1 MSFVLSL
8 LIALPLF
15 ATLVVYG
22 LFKVNRKLG
31 VYGSLA
37 ISTVVF
43 LIAAYVFWQVYS
55 APPAPGQYLFQEK
68 YSWVNFSIFGLDYLQ
83 GTDGL
88 SSPLLFVSALLT
100 VLAIFGSRKLIDHHE
115 AEYYSL
121 IFLFEGAIMG
131 VFTTLN
137 LILFY
142 IFWEVVLNP
151 MFFFIGVWGGPRRK
165 YAALKFIIF
174 TFAGSTIMLLGFLY
188 FYMVMATPTFDIPTI
203 QTLLQSHQIPV
214 ALEYLPL
221 LASFIGFAVKLP
233 LVPFHT
239 WLPDAHV
246 EAPSPISVLLAGV
259 LLKMGGYGFLRI
271 SIGLFP
277 GASAQYAWVFL
288 LLGLFS
294 MFYGAVA
301 AILQRD
307 LKKMIAFTSIDHMGF
322 VLFGAYAT
330 LISGNL
336 LGIQGAI
343 MGVFASLNLVLF
355 YIFWEIV
362 LIPMFFFIGVWG
374 GPRRKYAALKFIIFT
389 FAGSTIMLLGF
400 LYFYMGMP
408 TPSFDIPTIEAM
420 LQAHQI
426 PVALEYVPLL
436 ASFIGFA
443 VKLPLVPFHT
453 WLPDAH
459 VEAPSPI
466 SVLLAGVLLKMGGYG
481 FLRISIGL
489 FPTASAQYAWAFLA
503 LGLFSMF
510 YGAVAAIRQR
520 DLKKM
525 IAFTSINHMGFV
537 LFGAYATLISGNLL
551 GIQGAI
557 FQMFTHAL
565 AVGSLFMLS
574 GYIQHQA
581 GTREIPLLKG
591 LGTSMPR
598 TAAILV
604 LGSAAAMGLPPFSSF
619 LAEFMVIVAGIS
631 ASTVT
636 AISVLV
642 PVITAGYFLWMIK
655 RIVLSPPEGGHEAHD
670 MAWSD
675 VAAFAIYLVPLVILI
690 IASYLILAPALPV
703 AQFLRGLA

>member
-1 MSFVLSL
+1 MAGRAGGVSALSFVLSL
-8 LIALPLF
+8 LIVLPLLS
-15 ATLVVYG
+15 APAVY
-22 LFKVNRKLG
+22 LLTRVNKRLG
-31 VYGSLA
+31 VYASLTLSA
-37 ISTVVF
+37 VVM
-43 LIAAYVFWQVYS
+43 LIAAYVFWQVYAS
-55 APPAPGQYLFQEK
+55 PPAPGQYLFQEK
-68 YSWVNFSIFGLDYLQ
+68 FSWVSFSYFGLDYLL
-83 GTDGL
+83 GADGL

-100 VLAIFGSRKLIDHHE
+100 VLVIFGSRKLIDHHE
-115 AEYYSL
+115 PEYYFL

-131 VFTTLN
+131 VFTSLN

-142 IFWEVVLNP
+142 IFWEV
-151 MFFFIGVWGGPRRK
+151 
-165 YAALKFIIF
+165 
-174 TFAGSTIMLLGFLY
+174 
-188 FYMVMATPTFDIPTI
+188 
-203 QTLLQSHQIPV
+203 
-214 ALEYLPL
+214 
-221 LASFIGFAVKLP
+221 
-233 LVPFHT
+233 
-239 WLPDAHV
+239 
-246 EAPSPISVLLAGV
+246 
-259 LLKMGGYGFLRI
+259 
-271 SIGLFP
+271 
-277 GASAQYAWVFL
+277 
-288 LLGLFS
+288 
-294 MFYGAVA
+294 
-301 AILQRD
+301 
-307 LKKMIAFTSIDHMGF
+307 
-322 VLFGAYAT
+322 
-330 LISGNL
+330 
-336 LGIQGAI
+336 
-343 MGVFASLNLVLF
+343 
-355 YIFWEIV
+355 V

-389 FAGSTIMLLGF
+389 YAGSTIMLLGF
-400 LYFYMGMP
+400 LYVYLGMMP
-408 TPSFDIPTIEAM
+408 NPSFDIPDLAGRVPAA
-420 LQAHQI
+420 LQY
-426 PVALEYVPLL
+426 LPLL

-510 YGAVAAIRQR
+510 YGAAAAVLQK

-598 TAAILV
+598 TATILV
-604 LGSAAAMGLPPFSSF
+604 LASAAAMGLPPFSSF
-619 LAEFMVIVAGIS
+619 LSEFMVIAAGIS
-631 ASTVT
+631 ASPIS

-642 PVITAGYFLWMIK
+642 PVITAGYFLWMI
-655 RIVLSPPEGGHEAHD
+655 RRTVLSTGVGAHD
-670 MAWSD
+670 VHDMSWSD
-675 VAAFAIYLVPLVILI
+675 VAAFAVYLVPLVVLI
-690 IASYLILAPALPV
+690 VASYLILTPAYPV
-703 AQFLRGLA
+703 AEFLKGLT

>member
-8 LIALPLF
+8 LIALPLLS
-15 ATLVVYG
+15 APLVYA
-22 LFKVNRKLG
+22 LIKVNRRVGIYAALG
-31 VYGSLA
+31 
-37 ISTVVF
+37 ISAVV
-43 LIAAYVFWQVYS
+43 LLVASYVFWQVYS
-55 APPAPGQYLFQEK
+55 APPPGGQYLLQEK
-68 YSWVNFSIFGLDYLQ
+68 YSWINFNFFGLDYLL

-131 VFTTLN
+131 VFTSLN

-142 IFWEVVLNP
+142 IFWEV
-151 MFFFIGVWGGPRRK
+151 
-165 YAALKFIIF
+165 
-174 TFAGSTIMLLGFLY
+174 
-188 FYMVMATPTFDIPTI
+188 
-203 QTLLQSHQIPV
+203 
-214 ALEYLPL
+214 
-221 LASFIGFAVKLP
+221 
-233 LVPFHT
+233 
-239 WLPDAHV
+239 
-246 EAPSPISVLLAGV
+246 
-259 LLKMGGYGFLRI
+259 
-271 SIGLFP
+271 
-277 GASAQYAWVFL
+277 
-288 LLGLFS
+288 
-294 MFYGAVA
+294 
-301 AILQRD
+301 
-307 LKKMIAFTSIDHMGF
+307 
-322 VLFGAYAT
+322 
-330 LISGNL
+330 
-336 LGIQGAI
+336 
-343 MGVFASLNLVLF
+343 
-355 YIFWEIV
+355 V

-389 FAGSTIMLLGF
+389 YAGSTIMLLGF
-400 LYFYMGMP
+400 LYVYLGMGANA
-408 TPSFDIPTIEAM
+408 TFDIPNLAGRIPAA
-420 LQAHQI
+420 LQY
-426 PVALEYVPLL
+426 LPLL

-510 YGAVAAIRQR
+510 YGAVAAVLQK

-557 FQMFTHAL
+557 FQMFAHAL

-591 LGTSMPR
+591 LGTTMPR
-598 TAAILV
+598 TAAVLV
-604 LGSAAAMGLPPFSSF
+604 LCSAAAMGLPPFASF
-619 LAEFMVIVAGIS
+619 LAEFMVIAAGIS
-631 ASTVT
+631 ASALT
-636 AISVLV
+636 AISILV
-642 PVITAGYFLWMIK
+642 PVITAGYFLWMI
-655 RIVLSPPEGGHEAHD
+655 RRTVLSPPEGSHELHD
-670 MAWSD
+670 MGWSD
-675 VAAFAIYLVPLVILI
+675 VFAFALYLIPLVILI
-690 IASYLILAPALPV
+690 VTSYVILTPAAPV

>member
-1 MSFVLSL
+1 MSYVLSL
-8 LIALPLF
+8 LIALPLA
-15 ATLVVYG
+15 ATPFVY
-22 LFKVNRKLG
+22 LATRADKRLG
-31 VYGSLA
+31 VYFSLA
-37 ISTVVF
+37 LSAVVMLIAGYVF
-43 LIAAYVFWQVYS
+43 LQVYS
-55 APPAPGQYLFQEK
+55 SPPAGGQFLFQEK
-68 YSWVNFSIFGLDYLQ
+68 YSWISFSSFGLNYFL

-88 SSPLLFVSALLT
+88 SSPLIFVSALLT
-100 VLAIFGSRKLIDHHE
+100 VLVIIGSRRLIDHHE

-121 IFLFEGAIMG
+121 IFMFEGAIMG
-131 VFTTLN
+131 VFTSLN
-137 LILFY
+137 LI
-142 IFWEVVLNP
+142 
-151 MFFFIGVWGGPRRK
+151 
-165 YAALKFIIF
+165 
-174 TFAGSTIMLLGFLY
+174 
-188 FYMVMATPTFDIPTI
+188 
-203 QTLLQSHQIPV
+203 
-214 ALEYLPL
+214 
-221 LASFIGFAVKLP
+221 
-233 LVPFHT
+233 
-239 WLPDAHV
+239 
-246 EAPSPISVLLAGV
+246 
-259 LLKMGGYGFLRI
+259 
-271 SIGLFP
+271 
-277 GASAQYAWVFL
+277 
-288 LLGLFS
+288 
-294 MFYGAVA
+294 
-301 AILQRD
+301 
-307 LKKMIAFTSIDHMGF
+307 
-322 VLFGAYAT
+322 
-330 LISGNL
+330 
-336 LGIQGAI
+336 
-343 MGVFASLNLVLF
+343 LF

-408 TPSFDIPTIEAM
+408 SPSFDIPTIQVM

-426 PVALEYVPLL
+426 PVGLEYLPLL

-481 FLRISIGL
+481 FIRVSIGL
-489 FPTASAQYAWAFLA
+489 FPGASAQYAWVFLA

-510 YGAVAAIRQR
+510 YGAVAAFLQR

-537 LFGAYATLISGNLL
+537 LFGAYATLISGSVL

-565 AVGSLFMLS
+565 AIGSLFMLS

-591 LGTSMPR
+591 LGVTMPR
-598 TAAILV
+598 TAVILV

-631 ASTVT
+631 ASAYAAV
-636 AISVLV
+636 SVLV

-655 RIVLSPPEGGHEAHD
+655 RTVLSQAEPGHEAHD
-670 MAWSD
+670 MGWSD
-675 VAAFAIYLVPLVILI
+675 VAAFAVYLVPLVVLIVTSYVILT
-690 IASYLILAPALPV
+690 PALPV
-703 AQFLRGLA
+703 AQFLRGLP

>member
-8 LIALPLF
+8 LIFLPLF
-15 ATLVVYG
+15 GAPLVYLATRAS
-22 LFKVNRKLG
+22 KKLG
-31 VYGSLA
+31 IYLSLGLAAA
-37 ISTVVF
+37 ITGV
-43 LIAAYVFWQVYS
+43 AGYVFWEVYAQ
-55 APPAPGQYLFQEK
+55 APSSPIGTYFLQEK
-68 YSWVNFSIFGLDYLQ
+68 FAWISISNFGLDYFL
-83 GTDGL
+83 GADGL
-88 SSPLLFVSALLT
+88 SSPLIFVSALLT
-100 VLAIFGSRKLIDHHE
+100 VLVVVGSRRLIDHHE

-121 IFLFEGAIMG
+121 IFMFE
-131 VFTTLN
+131 
-137 LILFY
+137 
-142 IFWEVVLNP
+142 
-151 MFFFIGVWGGPRRK
+151 
-165 YAALKFIIF
+165 
-174 TFAGSTIMLLGFLY
+174 
-188 FYMVMATPTFDIPTI
+188 
-203 QTLLQSHQIPV
+203 
-214 ALEYLPL
+214 
-221 LASFIGFAVKLP
+221 
-233 LVPFHT
+233 
-239 WLPDAHV
+239 
-246 EAPSPISVLLAGV
+246 
-259 LLKMGGYGFLRI
+259 
-271 SIGLFP
+271 
-277 GASAQYAWVFL
+277 
-288 LLGLFS
+288 
-294 MFYGAVA
+294 
-301 AILQRD
+301 
-307 LKKMIAFTSIDHMGF
+307 
-322 VLFGAYAT
+322 
-330 LISGNL
+330 
-336 LGIQGAI
+336 GAI

>member
-15 ATLVVYG
+15 ATPLVYI
-22 LFKVNRKLG
+22 LFKVNRRLG
-31 VYGSLA
+31 IYGSLA
-37 ISTVVF
+37 ISAVVL
-43 LIAAYVFWQVYS
+43 LIAGYVFWQVY
-55 APPAPGQYLFQEK
+55 ATPPAPGHYLFQEK
-68 YSWVNFSIFGLDYLQ
+68 YSWVSFSYFGLDYLV

-100 VLAIFGSRKLIDHHE
+100 VLSIFGSRKLIDHHE

-142 IFWEVVLNP
+142 IFWEVVLIP

-188 FYMVMATPTFDIPTI
+188 FYMGMSTPSFDIPTI
-203 QTLLQSHQIPV
+203 QALLQTHQIPV

-221 LASFIGFAVKLP
+221 MASFIGFAVKLP

-277 GASAQYAWVFL
+277 GASTQYAWIFL
-288 LLGLFS
+288 VLGLFS

-301 AILQRD
+301 AILQ
-307 LKKMIAFTSIDHMGF
+307 K
-322 VLFGAYAT
+322 
-330 LISGNL
+330 
-336 LGIQGAI
+336 
-343 MGVFASLNLVLF
+343 
-355 YIFWEIV
+355 
-362 LIPMFFFIGVWG
+362 
-374 GPRRKYAALKFIIFT
+374 
-389 FAGSTIMLLGF
+389 
-400 LYFYMGMP
+400 
-408 TPSFDIPTIEAM
+408 
-420 LQAHQI
+420 
-426 PVALEYVPLL
+426 
-436 ASFIGFA
+436 
-443 VKLPLVPFHT
+443 
-453 WLPDAH
+453 
-459 VEAPSPI
+459 
-466 SVLLAGVLLKMGGYG
+466 
-481 FLRISIGL
+481 
-489 FPTASAQYAWAFLA
+489 
-503 LGLFSMF
+503 
-510 YGAVAAIRQR
+510 

-591 LGTSMPR
+591 LGKSMPR
-598 TAAILV
+598 TAAV
-604 LGSAAAMGLPPFSSF
+604 LLLASAAAMGLPPFSSF
-619 LAEFMVIVAGIS
+619 LAEFMVISAGIS
-631 ASTVT
+631 ASAYT
-636 AISVLV
+636 AISILV
-642 PVITAGYFLWMIK
+642 PVLTAGYFLWMIK
-655 RIVLSPPEGGHEAHD
+655 KTVLTPAEGGHGAHD
-670 MAWSD
+670 MGWSD
-675 VAAFAIYLVPLVILI
+675 VAGFAAYLVPLVVFI
-690 IASYLILAPALPV
+690 IASYVILNPALPV
-703 AQFLRGLA
+703 AEFLKGLA

>member
-8 LIALPLF
+8 LIALPLI
-15 ATLVVYG
+15 ATPVVYAVIR
-22 LFKVNRKLG
+22 VNRRLG
-31 VYGSLA
+31 IYASLGL
-37 ISTVVF
+37 SVVVL
-43 LIAAYVFWQVYS
+43 LIAGYVFWQVYNQ
-55 APPAPGQYLFQEK
+55 APSLAPGSYFLQEK
-68 YSWVNFSIFGLDYLQ
+68 YSWISFNSFGLDYFL
-83 GTDGL
+83 GADGL

-100 VLAIFGSRKLIDHHE
+100 VLVIVGSRKLIDHHE

-131 VFTTLN
+131 VFT
-137 LILFY
+137 
-142 IFWEVVLNP
+142 
-151 MFFFIGVWGGPRRK
+151 
-165 YAALKFIIF
+165 
-174 TFAGSTIMLLGFLY
+174 
-188 FYMVMATPTFDIPTI
+188 
-203 QTLLQSHQIPV
+203 
-214 ALEYLPL
+214 
-221 LASFIGFAVKLP
+221 
-233 LVPFHT
+233 
-239 WLPDAHV
+239 
-246 EAPSPISVLLAGV
+246 
-259 LLKMGGYGFLRI
+259 
-271 SIGLFP
+271 
-277 GASAQYAWVFL
+277 
-288 LLGLFS
+288 
-294 MFYGAVA
+294 
-301 AILQRD
+301 
-307 LKKMIAFTSIDHMGF
+307 
-322 VLFGAYAT
+322 
-330 LISGNL
+330 
-336 LGIQGAI
+336 
-343 MGVFASLNLVLF
+343 SLNLVLF

-400 LYFYMGMP
+400 LYVYLGMLP
-408 TPSFDIPTIEAM
+408 NATFDIPDLAGKIPAA
-420 LQAHQI
+420 LQY
-426 PVALEYVPLL
+426 LPLL

-489 FPTASAQYAWAFLA
+489 FPTASAQYAWVFLA

-510 YGAVAAIRQR
+510 YGAAAALLQR

-537 LFGAYATLISGNLL
+537 LFGAYATLISGNVL
-551 GIQGAI
+551 GIEGAI

-598 TAAILV
+598 TAVVLV
-604 LGSAAAMGLPPFSSF
+604 LGAAAAMGLPPFSSF

-631 ASTVT
+631 ASVLTV
-636 AISVLV
+636 ISVLV
-642 PVITAGYFLWMIK
+642 PIITAGYFLWTIK
-655 RIVLSPPEGGHEAHD
+655 RIVLSPAEPGHEGHD
-670 MAWSD
+670 MGWSD
-675 VAAFAIYLVPLVILI
+675 VAAFAVYFVPLIVLI
-690 IASYLILAPALPV
+690 VTSYLILGPAAPV
-703 AQFLRGLA
+703 AEFLKGLA

>member
-1 MSFVLSL
+1 MSYVLSL
-8 LIALPLF
+8 LIALPLVAAPF
-15 ATLVVYG
+15 VY
-22 LFKVNRKLG
+22 LSTRVNRRVGIYL
-31 VYGSLA
+31 SLA
-37 ISTVVF
+37 LSVVVM
-43 LIAAYVFWQVYS
+43 LVAGYVFWQVYS
-55 APPAPGQYLFQEK
+55 SPPAGGQYLFQEK
-68 YSWVNFSIFGLDYLQ
+68 YGWISFNSFGLNYFL

-88 SSPLLFVSALLT
+88 SSPLIFVSALLT
-100 VLAIFGSRKLIDHHE
+100 VLVIIGSRKLIDHHE

-121 IFLFEGAIMG
+121 IFMFEGAIMG
-131 VFTTLN
+131 VFTSLN
-137 LILFY
+137 LI
-142 IFWEVVLNP
+142 
-151 MFFFIGVWGGPRRK
+151 
-165 YAALKFIIF
+165 
-174 TFAGSTIMLLGFLY
+174 
-188 FYMVMATPTFDIPTI
+188 
-203 QTLLQSHQIPV
+203 
-214 ALEYLPL
+214 
-221 LASFIGFAVKLP
+221 
-233 LVPFHT
+233 
-239 WLPDAHV
+239 
-246 EAPSPISVLLAGV
+246 
-259 LLKMGGYGFLRI
+259 
-271 SIGLFP
+271 
-277 GASAQYAWVFL
+277 
-288 LLGLFS
+288 
-294 MFYGAVA
+294 
-301 AILQRD
+301 
-307 LKKMIAFTSIDHMGF
+307 
-322 VLFGAYAT
+322 
-330 LISGNL
+330 
-336 LGIQGAI
+336 
-343 MGVFASLNLVLF
+343 LF

-408 TPSFDIPTIEAM
+408 SPSFDIPTIQAM

-426 PVALEYVPLL
+426 PVGLEYLPLL

-481 FLRISIGL
+481 FIRVSIGL
-489 FPTASAQYAWAFLA
+489 FPGASAQYAWVFLV

-510 YGAVAAIRQR
+510 YGAVAALLQR

-537 LFGAYATLISGNLL
+537 LFGAYATLISGSYL

-591 LGTSMPR
+591 LATTMPR
-598 TAAILV
+598 TAVILV

-631 ASTVT
+631 ASAYA

-655 RIVLSPPEGGHEAHD
+655 RTVLSQAEGGPESHD
-670 MAWSD
+670 MGWSD
-675 VAAFAIYLVPLVILI
+675 VAAFAVYLVPLVVLI
-690 IASYLILAPALPV
+690 VASYLILNPALPV
-703 AQFLRGLA
+703 AQFLQGLT

>member
-8 LIALPLF
+8 MIAIPLLASPLAYALVRINRRMGIYASLALSAIVTLIA
-15 ATLVVYG
+15 G
-22 LFKVNRKLG
+22 
-31 VYGSLA
+31 
-37 ISTVVF
+37 
-43 LIAAYVFWQVYS
+43 YVFWQVY
-55 APPAPGQYLFQEK
+55 ANAAAGALAPGQYLFQEK
-68 YSWVNFSIFGLDYLQ
+68 YPWFSINNFGLDYFL

-100 VLAIFGSRKLIDHHE
+100 VLVIFGSRKLIDHHE

-131 VFTTLN
+131 VFTSLN

-142 IFWEVVLNP
+142 IFWEVVLIP

-188 FYMVMATPTFDIPTI
+188 VYLGMMPNPSFNIPD
-203 QTLLQSHQIPV
+203 LAGRVPV
-214 ALEYLPL
+214 ALQYLPL

-277 GASAQYAWVFL
+277 SASAQYAWV
-288 LLGLFS
+288 
-294 MFYGAVA
+294 
-301 AILQRD
+301 
-307 LKKMIAFTSIDHMGF
+307 
-322 VLFGAYAT
+322 
-330 LISGNL
+330 
-336 LGIQGAI
+336 
-343 MGVFASLNLVLF
+343 
-355 YIFWEIV
+355 
-362 LIPMFFFIGVWG
+362 
-374 GPRRKYAALKFIIFT
+374 
-389 FAGSTIMLLGF
+389 
-400 LYFYMGMP
+400 
-408 TPSFDIPTIEAM
+408 
-420 LQAHQI
+420 
-426 PVALEYVPLL
+426 
-436 ASFIGFA
+436 
-443 VKLPLVPFHT
+443 
-453 WLPDAH
+453 
-459 VEAPSPI
+459 
-466 SVLLAGVLLKMGGYG
+466 
-481 FLRISIGL
+481 
-489 FPTASAQYAWAFLA
+489 FLA

-510 YGAVAAIRQR
+510 YGAVAAVLQK

-525 IAFTSINHMGFV
+525 VAFTSINHMGFV

-557 FQMFTHAL
+557 FQMFAHAL

-591 LGTSMPR
+591 LGTIMPR
-598 TAAILV
+598 TAGVLV
-604 LGSAAAMGLPPFSSF
+604 LASAAAMGLPPFSSF
-619 LAEFMVIVAGIS
+619 LAEFMVIAAGIS
-631 ASTVT
+631 ASPLTL
-636 AISVLV
+636 ISVLV

-655 RIVLSPPEGGHEAHD
+655 RTVLSPAEGTHEVHD
-670 MAWSD
+670 MSWSD
-675 VAAFAIYLVPLVILI
+675 VAAFAVYLIPLVILI
-690 IASYLILAPALPV
+690 IAAYLILTPALPV

>member
-1 MSFVLSL
+1 MSYVLSL
-8 LIALPLF
+8 LIALPLVAAPF
-15 ATLVVYG
+15 VYLATRED
-22 LFKVNRKLG
+22 KRLG
-31 VYGSLA
+31 VYFSLA
-37 ISTVVF
+37 LSVVVMLIAGYVF
-43 LIAAYVFWQVYS
+43 LQVYS
-55 APPAPGQYLFQEK
+55 GPPPGGQYLFQEK
-68 YSWVNFSIFGLDYLQ
+68 YSWISFSSFGLNYFL

-88 SSPLLFVSALLT
+88 SSPLIFVSALLT
-100 VLAIFGSRKLIDHHE
+100 VLVIIGSRRMIDHHE

-121 IFLFEGAIMG
+121 IFMFEGAIMG
-131 VFTTLN
+131 VFTSLN

-142 IFWEVVLNP
+142 IFWEVVLIP

-188 FYMVMATPTFDIPTI
+188 FYMGMPSPSFDIPTI
-203 QTLLQSHQIPV
+203 QAMLQARQIPV
-214 ALEYLPL
+214 GLEYLPL

-259 LLKMGGYGFLRI
+259 LLKMGGYGFIRI

-288 LLGLFS
+288 
-294 MFYGAVA
+294 
-301 AILQRD
+301 
-307 LKKMIAFTSIDHMGF
+307 
-322 VLFGAYAT
+322 
-330 LISGNL
+330 
-336 LGIQGAI
+336 
-343 MGVFASLNLVLF
+343 
-355 YIFWEIV
+355 
-362 LIPMFFFIGVWG
+362 
-374 GPRRKYAALKFIIFT
+374 
-389 FAGSTIMLLGF
+389 
-400 LYFYMGMP
+400 
-408 TPSFDIPTIEAM
+408 
-420 LQAHQI
+420 
-426 PVALEYVPLL
+426 
-436 ASFIGFA
+436 
-443 VKLPLVPFHT
+443 
-453 WLPDAH
+453 
-459 VEAPSPI
+459 
-466 SVLLAGVLLKMGGYG
+466 
-481 FLRISIGL
+481 
-489 FPTASAQYAWAFLA
+489 A

-510 YGAVAAIRQR
+510 YGAVAALLQR

-537 LFGAYATLISGNLL
+537 LFGAYATLISGSYL

-591 LGTSMPR
+591 LATTMPR
-598 TAAILV
+598 TAVILV
-604 LGSAAAMGLPPFSSF
+604 LGAAAAMGLPPFSSF

-631 ASTVT
+631 ASAYT

-655 RIVLSPPEGGHEAHD
+655 RTVLSQAEGAPESHD
-670 MAWSD
+670 MEWSD
-675 VAAFAIYLVPLVILI
+675 VAAFAVYLVPLVVLIVTSYVILN
-690 IASYLILAPALPV
+690 PALPV
-703 AQFLRGLA
+703 AQFLKGLT

>member
-8 LIALPLF
+8 LIALPLL
-15 ATLVVYG
+15 AAPLVYALFRVNKRVG
-22 LFKVNRKLG
+22 L
-31 VYGSLA
+31 YASLA
-37 ISTVVF
+37 LSTVVT
-43 LIAAYVFWQVYS
+43 LVAGYVFWQVYAS
-55 APPAPGQYLFQEK
+55 AASGSLGPGQYLFQEK
-68 YSWVNFSIFGLDYLQ
+68 YSWISISNFGLDYFL

-88 SSPLLFVSALLT
+88 GSPLLFVSALLT

-131 VFTTLN
+131 VFTSLN

-142 IFWEVVLNP
+142 IFWEIVLIP

-188 FYMVMATPTFDIPTI
+188 FYMGMPTPSFDITTI
-203 QTLLQSHQIPV
+203 QTLLQNHQIPV

-277 GASAQYAWVFL
+277 AASAQYAWVFL
-288 LLGLFS
+288 VLGLFS

-301 AILQRD
+301 AVLQ
-307 LKKMIAFTSIDHMGF
+307 K
-322 VLFGAYAT
+322 
-330 LISGNL
+330 
-336 LGIQGAI
+336 
-343 MGVFASLNLVLF
+343 
-355 YIFWEIV
+355 
-362 LIPMFFFIGVWG
+362 
-374 GPRRKYAALKFIIFT
+374 
-389 FAGSTIMLLGF
+389 
-400 LYFYMGMP
+400 
-408 TPSFDIPTIEAM
+408 
-420 LQAHQI
+420 
-426 PVALEYVPLL
+426 
-436 ASFIGFA
+436 
-443 VKLPLVPFHT
+443 
-453 WLPDAH
+453 
-459 VEAPSPI
+459 
-466 SVLLAGVLLKMGGYG
+466 
-481 FLRISIGL
+481 
-489 FPTASAQYAWAFLA
+489 
-503 LGLFSMF
+503 
-510 YGAVAAIRQR
+510 

-598 TAAILV
+598 TAAV
-604 LGSAAAMGLPPFSSF
+604 LMLGAAAAMGLPPFSSF
-619 LAEFMVIVAGIS
+619 LAEFMVIAAGIS
-631 ASTVT
+631 ASAFT
-636 AISVLV
+636 AISILV
-642 PVITAGYFLWMIK
+642 PVVTAGYFLWMIK
-655 RIVLSPPEGGHEAHD
+655 RTVLSQPEGGHEVHD
-670 MAWSD
+670 MGWSD
-675 VAAFAIYLVPLVILI
+675 VAAFAVYLVPLVILI
-690 IASYLILAPALPV
+690 IASYLILTPALPV
-703 AQFLRGLA
+703 AEFLRGLA

>member
-8 LIALPLF
+8 LIFLPLV
-15 ATLVVYG
+15 ASPLVYALTRANKRFGIYASLG
-22 LFKVNRKLG
+22 LSAAVM
-31 VYGSLA
+31 
-37 ISTVVF
+37 VV
-43 LIAAYVFWQVYS
+43 AGYVFWQVYANS
-55 APPAPGQYLFQEK
+55 PSLAPGQYLLQER
-68 YSWVNFSIFGLDYLQ
+68 YTWISFSNFGLDYFL
-83 GTDGL
+83 GADGL

-100 VLAIFGSRKLIDHHE
+100 VLVIFGSRKLIDHHE

-131 VFTTLN
+131 VFTSLN
-137 LILFY
+137 LI
-142 IFWEVVLNP
+142 
-151 MFFFIGVWGGPRRK
+151 
-165 YAALKFIIF
+165 
-174 TFAGSTIMLLGFLY
+174 
-188 FYMVMATPTFDIPTI
+188 
-203 QTLLQSHQIPV
+203 
-214 ALEYLPL
+214 
-221 LASFIGFAVKLP
+221 
-233 LVPFHT
+233 
-239 WLPDAHV
+239 
-246 EAPSPISVLLAGV
+246 
-259 LLKMGGYGFLRI
+259 
-271 SIGLFP
+271 
-277 GASAQYAWVFL
+277 
-288 LLGLFS
+288 
-294 MFYGAVA
+294 
-301 AILQRD
+301 
-307 LKKMIAFTSIDHMGF
+307 
-322 VLFGAYAT
+322 
-330 LISGNL
+330 
-336 LGIQGAI
+336 
-343 MGVFASLNLVLF
+343 LF

-400 LYFYMGMP
+400 LYVYLGMLP
-408 TPSFDIPTIEAM
+408 NATFDIPYLAGRIPAA
-420 LQAHQI
+420 LQY
-426 PVALEYVPLL
+426 LPLL

-489 FPTASAQYAWAFLA
+489 FPTASVQYAWVFLG

-510 YGAVAAIRQR
+510 YGAVAAVLQK

-591 LGTSMPR
+591 LGTTMPR
-598 TAAILV
+598 TAAVLV

-619 LAEFMVIVAGIS
+619 LAEFMVIAAGIS
-631 ASTVT
+631 ASAVT

-655 RIVLSPPEGGHEAHD
+655 RTVLSPAEPGHEAHD
-670 MAWSD
+670 MGWSD
-675 VAAFAIYLVPLVILI
+675 VAAFAMYLIPLIVLI
-690 IASYLILAPALPV
+690 ITSYLILTPALPV
-703 AQFLRGLA
+703 AEFLRGLA